1 MLCALIHEVG
11 YVCCVL
17 KHVSNSTCSTCFYYW
32 LRQIRR
38 IRRCLDT
45 ESATTLVHTMTAS
58 RVDYCNSVLAGHRK
72 LITDSRPVSHLRH
85 SEFHRLDIPQ
95 HVQYNLG
102 LAKSWCIVDCKIRL
116 HSICRI
122 YCMHTVHLTF
132 SAISDLWSANR
143 HQLVVPRSKFDRW
156 AFSVADPMTRNS
168 LPDSLRALRIAFSQY
183 NGTCR

>member
-1 MLCALIHEVG
+1 MLCALIYEVG

-72 LITDSRPVSHLRH
+72 LITDSFIGWTFPNMSSISSDSRSRDVSLT
-85 SEFHRLDIPQ
+85 
-95 HVQYNLG
+95 
-102 LAKSWCIVDCKIRL
+102 AKSGSTVSAGSTVPMR
-116 HSICRI
+116 
-122 YCMHTVHLTF
+122 TVHLTF
-132 SAISDLWSANR
+132 PAISELWSANR
-143 HQLVVPRSKFDRW
+143 HQLVVPRSKFDR
-156 AFSVADPMTRNS
+156 
-168 LPDSLRALRIAFSQY
+168 
-183 NGTCR
+183 